1 MLIISFKSTDKTTQ
15 QIYKHFLK
23 TLLTKFKSFL
33 LKTDTKLLI
42 NFINLPNK
50 LNRISLLKSPHVNK
64 KAFEQFQL
72 KTYKS
77 IVILKT
83 NKDNKHIFNSLLGQK
98 ILKSIFINKP
108 KNIKLLFKFKENS
121 SL

>member
-50 LNRISLLKSPHVNK
+50 LNKISLLKSPHVNK

-108 KNIKLLFKFKENS
+108 KNIKLLFKFKENI

>member
-1 MLIISFKSTDKTTQ
+1 MSQLD
-15 QIYKHFLK
+15 
-23 TLLTKFKSFL
+23 
-33 LKTDTKLLI
+33 
-42 NFINLPNK
+42 NFISNLPNK
-50 LNRISLLKSPHVNK
+50 LNRISLLRSPHVNK

-77 IVILKT
+77 IVTLKT
-83 NKDNKHIFNSLLGQK
+83 DKDSKHIFNSLLGQK

-108 KNIKLLFKFKENS
+108 KNIKLLFKFKENI

>member
-42 NFINLPNK
+42 NFINLPSKTNK
-50 LNRISLLKSPHVNK
+50 ISLLKSPHVNK
-64 KAFEQFQL
+64 KAFAQFQL
-72 KTYKS
+72 KTYKN
-77 IVILKT
+77 IVTIKNNT
-83 NKDNKHIFNSLLGQK
+83 NIFNSLLGQQL
-98 ILKSIFINKP
+98 LKSIFINKP
-108 KNIKLLFKFKENS
+108 KNIKLAITYKN
-121 SL
+121 

>member
-50 LNRISLLKSPHVNK
+50 LNKISLLKSPHVNK

-77 IVILKT
+77 IVVLKT
-83 NKDNKHIFNSLLGQK
+83 DKDNKHIFNSLLGQK
-98 ILKSIFINKP
+98 ILKSIFVNKP
-108 KNIKLLFKFKENS
+108 KNIKLLFKFKENI

>member
-23 TLLTKFKSFL
+23 TLLTKFKDFL
-33 LKTDTKLLI
+33 SKTDTKLLI

-50 LNRISLLKSPHVNK
+50 LNKISLLKSPHVNK

-77 IVILKT
+77 IVILKAD
-83 NKDNKHIFNSLLGQK
+83 KDSKHIFNSLIGQK

-108 KNIKLLFKFKENS
+108 KNIKLLFKFKENI

>member
-33 LKTDTKLLI
+33 LKTDTKLVI

-50 LNRISLLKSPHVNK
+50 LNKISLLKSPHVNK

-77 IVILKT
+77 IVTLKT
-83 NKDNKHIFNSLLGQK
+83 DKDSKHIFNSLLGQK

-108 KNIKLLFKFKENS
+108 KNIKLLFKFKENI

>member
-50 LNRISLLKSPHVNK
+50 LNKISLLKSPHVNK